1 MLYFAKYQG
10 AGNDFILID
19 DRAPHFNPNLV
30 PQLCN
35 RKFGIGADGVILLQ
49 TDPAADFRMR
59 IFNSDGSEAG
69 SCGNGLRCL
78 MKFIVDLGL
87 PKKNY
92 RIATGD
98 RIVEASFVG
107 DQIVVQMGL
116 AVNLKKHRI
125 EGFDVH
131 SVDTGVPHAVV
142 FSPDAD
148 LKILGPMLRHHSTFQ
163 PAGTN
168 VNIAHIQSDGSIRV
182 RTYERGVE
190 GETLSCGTGAAA
202 VGLIASQQ
210 YHLPNPIRIC
220 APGGELEIH
229 VDGLHVA
236 QAGKAAKVF
245 EGVIDPGPALRQSR
259 SAPAMALPKPL
270 DPLG

>member
-1 MLYFAKYQG
+1 MLYFGKYQG

-19 DRAPHFNPNLV
+19 DRAPFFNPHLV
-30 PQLCN
+30 TQLCH

-49 TDPAADFRMR
+49 TDQSADFRMR

-92 RIATGD
+92 QIATGD
-98 RIVEASFVG
+98 RIVEAGFVG
-107 DQIVVQMGL
+107 DKISVQMGL
-116 AVNLKKHRI
+116 ALNLKKLDI
-125 EGFDVH
+125 EGFEVH
-131 SVDTGVPHAVV
+131 SLDTGVPHAVV
-142 FSPDAD
+142 FSPHAD
-148 LKILGPMLRHHSTFQ
+148 LKILGPLLRYHSAFH

-168 VNIAHIQSDGSIRV
+168 VNIANLQSDGSIRV

-190 GETLSCGTGAAA
+190 GETLACGTGAAA
-202 VGLIASQQ
+202 VGVIASQE

-220 APGGELEIH
+220 FAGGEIDIH
-229 VDGLHVA
+229 VDGLNVTMIGDA
-236 QAGKAAKVF
+236 IKVF
-245 EGVIDPGPALRQSR
+245 DGA
-259 SAPAMALPKPL
+259 AP
-270 DPLG
+270 

>member
-1 MLYFAKYQG
+1 MLCFAKFQG

-19 DRAPHFNPNLV
+19 DRAPHFTPHLV
-30 PQLCN
+30 PQLCH

-98 RIVEASFVG
+98 RIVQAGYVG
-107 DQIVVQMGL
+107 DKISVQMGL
-116 AVNLKKHRI
+116 ALNLKKLNI
-125 EGFDVH
+125 EGFEIH
-131 SVDTGVPHAVV
+131 SLDTGVPHAVV

-148 LKILGPMLRHHSTFQ
+148 LKILGPLLRYHSAFQ

-168 VNIAHIQSDGSIRV
+168 VNIANLQSDGSIRV

-190 GETLSCGTGAAA
+190 GETLACGTGAAA
-202 VGLIASQQ
+202 VGVIASQE

-220 APGGELEIH
+220 SAGGEIDIH
-229 VDGLHVA
+229 VDGLNVTMIGCA
-236 QAGKAAKVF
+236 IKVF
-245 EGVIDPGPALRQSR
+245 DGIANG
-259 SAPAMALPKPL
+259 LPIVGFRHL
-270 DPLG
+270 F